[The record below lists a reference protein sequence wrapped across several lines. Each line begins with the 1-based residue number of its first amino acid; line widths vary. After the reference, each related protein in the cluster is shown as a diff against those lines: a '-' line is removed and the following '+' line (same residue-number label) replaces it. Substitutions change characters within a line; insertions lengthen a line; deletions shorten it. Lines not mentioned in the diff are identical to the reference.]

1 MGFVETRKYRL
12 TRSSAIG
19 REKLEKVVEI
29 LKIPQLKADEVVQVT
44 IDIER
49 KTTPANRRNK

>member
-1 MGFVETRKYRL
+1 LEGK
-12 TRSSAIG
+12 S
-19 REKLEKVVEI
+19 LEKVVEI

>member
-12 TRSSAIG
+12 TRSSTIG